1 VVTFIKI
8 RSHRRNFS
16 NSDSVKQKNVIN
28 EAEVE
33 KIACYTRC
41 TRHVVEL
48 VPSHCVRRILNPLV
62 RQYTVLCNS
71 YNNILL
77 QYMFLFHESA
87 IFTTLLVYLLLL
99 SEPVYIAPRRTPYLL
114 FSFFILSLFSSR

>member
-1 VVTFIKI
+1 MTFIKI

-16 NSDSVKQKNVIN
+16 NFDSVKQKNVIN

-33 KIACYTRC
+33 KIARYTRC

-48 VPSHCVRRILNPLV
+48 VPLEHSSLRSSYSKPSRSTI
-62 RQYTVLCNS
+62 YLCNL

-77 QYMFLFHESA
+77 QFLFHKSA